1 MRKSRIMQRLK
12 DYFRKKREID
22 LTERGFPTN
31 YEDFVVSWNEE
42 FQRKVIEELIE
53 APKRERRLREEEI
66 KFQDRLNR
74 ERLRKLQEGHSND

>member
-1 MRKSRIMQRLK
+1 MSKSRIMQRLK

-22 LTERGFPTN
+22 LTEREFPTN

-42 FQRKVIEELIE
+42 FQRKVIEEFIE

-74 ERLRKLQEGHSND
+74 ERLRKLQEGHNND